1 MQTILSVTIK
11 NTLNTTGFAY
21 IYNEND
27 YYNKIV
33 SSKFDSNSLI
43 VAHNILGAGKLIKI
57 TNPENKK
64 FIVLKNKKRVKYPSF
79 YKVMITS
86 AVQKKLNLDNDFPF
100 IDLEV
105 IKKNKSF
112 VAKKATTFNEEKKIL
127 DKVPVEK
134 VKIDN
139 LSVNNKSTN
148 KRKYLFSILIAEFY
162 SKDTAFFKKKANRG
176 LSKFSNNNLS
186 IKVSKKNKFQLLS
199 GPYKSINLIKNDYTE
214 LENLGFEELDII
226 TQ

>member
-1 MQTILSVTIK
+1 
-11 NTLNTTGFAY
+11 
-21 IYNEND
+21 
-27 YYNKIV
+27 
-33 SSKFDSNSLI
+33 
-43 VAHNILGAGKLIKI
+43 
-57 TNPENKK
+57 
-64 FIVLKNKKRVKYPSF
+64 
-79 YKVMITS
+79 MITS

-162 SKDTAFFKKKANRG
+162 SKDTAFFFKKKANRG
-176 LSKFSNNNLS
+176 TPQNSVIIIYLLKLVKKTNFSYCLDH
-186 IKVSKKNKFQLLS
+186 
-199 GPYKSINLIKNDYTE
+199 INLLI
-214 LENLGFEELDII
+214 
-226 TQ
+226 